1 MEQFYIF
8 SDGRIFVTIIR
19 SNGVPSSLNVISE
32 RNGPGG
38 PLLQPYPDWTWTK
51 KGDCKGITNVPKVA
65 VS

>member
-1 MEQFYIF
+1 MERFYIF

-38 PLLQPYPDWTWTK
+38 PLLQPYPDWMWTK